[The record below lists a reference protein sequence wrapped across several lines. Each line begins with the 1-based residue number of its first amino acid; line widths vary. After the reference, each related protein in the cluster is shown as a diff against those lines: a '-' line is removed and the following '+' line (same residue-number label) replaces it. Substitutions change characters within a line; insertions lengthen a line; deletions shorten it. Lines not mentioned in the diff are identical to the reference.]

1 MKRVWYGKVF
11 LYMPKEKW
19 IKKAME
25 RGAIQVKRNN
35 DTGKEMW
42 RPMPRKDLMNR
53 SDAEIVS
60 TFNSEIRGLYNF
72 YRIAEN
78 VGALHKYYYMVRY
91 SMLKTLAGKH
101 RTNVSV
107 IKKRH
112 MVNGVLRIPYDT
124 TKGRKYCEFYH
135 DGYMPMGYFNSHSLG
150 NLTSVSTATMSDLES
165 MSFAVIVRTLVG
177 VIHASIFSVAMS
189 YFSWKISLIFL
200 TGVILFM
207 VINTMLLR
215 CSKRLSPIRLDAQ
228 TEFMDAVLEYIQGMS
243 VVRAFHMAKQ
253 SNTTLEK
260 SIDETKRK
268 NQLIERQRIPYI
280 AAEQVVLRIASAA
293 AAFCSIALFI
303 NGTLELT
310 YCLII
315 LVSAF
320 MVYSQLESAGEM
332 FFMLS
337 MIDASIDRVEE
348 INQSPQID
356 IDGKEQTPDRLDIE
370 MQDVSFSYGDKKV
383 IDHVSLT
390 IPQGTTTAIVG
401 PSGSGKT
408 TLVNLIARFWDVDSG
423 SVRIGGIDVKD
434 YKLDSL
440 MKNISMVFQNVYL
453 FPDTI
458 ENNIKFGCPNATHED
473 VVKAAKAARCHD
485 FISALPKGYQT
496 VIGESGATISGGEKQ
511 RISIARAIMKDAPII
526 ILDEATANVD
536 PENEA
541 ELQKAIEALTQG
553 KTIIMIA
560 HRLKTVKNADQII
573 VIDRGKI
580 SQQGTHDELIK
591 QAGIYA
597 DFVGMREK
605 AIGWKIKAD
614 SLA

>member
-1 MKRVWYGKVF
+1 MIHSFRKFFTFVESQKHNWYLGILYEIIRCVLEALQFAALFVVLDGLVHDSITTQTAIISFGIMLASVLGTILFWDLAHAKEGEGSYRTCENKRIQIGNRMK
-11 LYMPKEKW
+11 
-19 IKKAME
+19 
-25 RGAIQVKRNN
+25 
-35 DTGKEMW
+35 
-42 RPMPRKDLMNR
+42 
-53 SDAEIVS
+53 
-60 TFNSEIRGLYNF
+60 
-72 YRIAEN
+72 
-78 VGALHKYYYMVRY
+78 
-91 SMLKTLAGKH
+91 
-101 RTNVSV
+101 
-107 IKKRH
+107 
-112 MVNGVLRIPYDT
+112 
-124 TKGRKYCEFYH
+124 
-135 DGYMPMGYFNSHSLG
+135 YMPMGYFNSHSLG
-150 NLTSVSTATMSDLES
+150 NLTSVATATMSDLES
-165 MSFAVIVRTLVG
+165 MAFVVIVRTLVG
-177 VIHASIFSVAMS
+177 VIHAVIFSLAMC
-189 YFSWKISLIFL
+189 YFNWKLSLIFL
-200 TGVILFM
+200 LGVILFM
-207 VINTMLLR
+207 IINTMLLH
-215 CSKRLSPIRLDAQ
+215 CSRRLSPKRLEAQ
-228 TEFMDAVLEYIQGMS
+228 TKFMDAVLEYIQGMG
-243 VVRAFHMAKQ
+243 VVRAFHMVNQ
-253 SNTTLEK
+253 SNSAMGKT
-260 SIDETKRK
+260 IDETQKK
-268 NQLIERQRIPYI
+268 NMLLERRRIPYI
-280 AAEQVVLRIASAA
+280 AAEQIVLRIASAT

-303 NGTLELT
+303 NGTLEMT
-310 YCLII
+310 YCLMI

-356 IDGKEQTPDRLDIE
+356 IDGKEQHPARLDIE
-370 MQDVSFSYGDKKV
+370 MRDVSFSYGDKKV
-383 IDHVSLT
+383 INHVSLVV
-390 IPQGTTTAIVG
+390 PQGTTTAIVG

-458 ENNIKFGCPNATHED
+458 ENNIKFGSPNAAHED
-473 VVKAAKAARCHD
+473 VVRAAKAARCHE
-485 FISALPKGYQT
+485 FILALPDGYQT

-541 ELQKAIEALTQG
+541 ELQKAIKALTQG

-573 VIDRGKI
+573 VINQGKI

>member
-1 MKRVWYGKVF
+1 MIRSFRKFFEFAGRQSRNWYLGLF
-11 LYMPKEKW
+11 Y
-19 IKKAME
+19 
-25 RGAIQVKRNN
+25 
-35 DTGKEMW
+35 
-42 RPMPRKDLMNR
+42 
-53 SDAEIVS
+53 EI
-60 TFNSEIRGLYNF
+60 IRCILEALQFAALLVVLDGLVHDNITTQTVLLAF
-72 YRIAEN
+72 GI
-78 VGALHKYYYMVRY
+78 
-91 SMLKTLAGKH
+91 ML
-101 RTNVSV
+101 VSV
-107 IKKRH
+107 IGTIIFWYLAHGKEGEGSYRMCEDKRIQIGNR
-112 MVNGVLRIPYDT
+112 M
-124 TKGRKYCEFYH
+124 K
-135 DGYMPMGYFNSHSLG
+135 YMPMGYFNSHSLG

-165 MSFAVIVRTLVG
+165 MSFAIIVRTLVG
-177 VIHASIFSVAMS
+177 VIHASIFSVAMC

-200 TGVILFM
+200 AGVILFM

-215 CSKRLSPIRLDAQ
+215 CSKRLSPKRLEAQ
-228 TEFMDAVLEYIQGMS
+228 TEFMDAVLEYIQGMG

-260 SIDETKRK
+260 SIDETQKK

-280 AAEQVVLRIASAA
+280 AAEQIVLRIASAA
-293 AAFCSIALFI
+293 AAFCSVALFI

-337 MIDASIDRVEE
+337 MIDTSIDRVEE

-423 SVRIGGIDVKD
+423 SVRI
-434 YKLDSL
+434 
-440 MKNISMVFQNVYL
+440 
-453 FPDTI
+453 
-458 ENNIKFGCPNATHED
+458 FGSPNATHED

-485 FISALPKGYQT
+485 FISALPEGYQT

-536 PENEA
+536 PENEV
-541 ELQKAIEALTQG
+541 ELQRAIEALTRG

-573 VIDRGKI
+573 VIDHGKI

-605 AIGWKIKAD
+605 AIGWKIKAN

>member
-1 MKRVWYGKVF
+1 M
-11 LYMPKEKW
+11 
-19 IKKAME
+19 
-25 RGAIQVKRNN
+25 
-35 DTGKEMW
+35 
-42 RPMPRKDLMNR
+42 
-53 SDAEIVS
+53 
-60 TFNSEIRGLYNF
+60 
-72 YRIAEN
+72 
-78 VGALHKYYYMVRY
+78 
-91 SMLKTLAGKH
+91 
-101 RTNVSV
+101 
-107 IKKRH
+107 
-112 MVNGVLRIPYDT
+112 
-124 TKGRKYCEFYH
+124 
-135 DGYMPMGYFNSHSLG
+135 
-150 NLTSVSTATMSDLES
+150 
-165 MSFAVIVRTLVG
+165 
-177 VIHASIFSVAMS
+177 IF
-189 YFSWKISLIFL
+189 F

-260 SIDETKRK
+260 SIDETQRK

-280 AAEQVVLRIASAA
+280 AAEQVVLRIASAT

-337 MIDASIDRVEE
+337 MIDVSIDRVEE

-370 MQDVSFSYGDKKV
+370 MQDISFSYGDKKV

-390 IPQGTTTAIVG
+390 IPQETTTAIVG

-458 ENNIKFGCPNATHED
+458 ENNIKFGSPNATHEE

-526 ILDEATANVD
+526 LLDEATANVD

>member
-1 MKRVWYGKVF
+1 MIHSFRKFFTFVESQKHNWYLGILYEIIRCVLEALQFAALFVVLDGLVHDSITTQTAIISFGIMLASVLGTILFWNLAHAKEGEGSYRTCENKRIQIGNRMK
-11 LYMPKEKW
+11 
-19 IKKAME
+19 
-25 RGAIQVKRNN
+25 
-35 DTGKEMW
+35 
-42 RPMPRKDLMNR
+42 
-53 SDAEIVS
+53 
-60 TFNSEIRGLYNF
+60 
-72 YRIAEN
+72 
-78 VGALHKYYYMVRY
+78 
-91 SMLKTLAGKH
+91 
-101 RTNVSV
+101 
-107 IKKRH
+107 
-112 MVNGVLRIPYDT
+112 
-124 TKGRKYCEFYH
+124 
-135 DGYMPMGYFNSHSLG
+135 YMPMGYFNSHSLG
-150 NLTSVSTATMSDLES
+150 NLTSVATATMSDLES
-165 MSFAVIVRTLVG
+165 MAFVVIVRTLVG
-177 VIHASIFSVAMS
+177 VIHAVIFSLAMC
-189 YFSWKISLIFL
+189 YFNWKLSLIFL
-200 TGVILFM
+200 LGVILFM
-207 VINTMLLR
+207 IINTMLLH
-215 CSKRLSPIRLDAQ
+215 CSRRLSPKRLEAQ
-228 TEFMDAVLEYIQGMS
+228 TKFMDAVLEYIQGMG
-243 VVRAFHMAKQ
+243 VVRAFHMVNQ
-253 SNTTLEK
+253 SNSAMGKTIEETQKKNMLLE
-260 SIDETKRK
+260 R
-268 NQLIERQRIPYI
+268 RRIPYI
-280 AAEQVVLRIASAA
+280 AAEQIVLRIASAA

-303 NGTLELT
+303 NGTLEMT
-310 YCLII
+310 YCLMI

-356 IDGKEQTPDRLDIE
+356 IDGKEQHPARLDIE
-370 MQDVSFSYGDKKV
+370 MRDVSFAYGDKKV
-383 IDHVSLT
+383 IKHVSLVV
-390 IPQGTTTAIVG
+390 PQGTTTAIVG
-401 PSGSGKT
+401 PSGAGKT

-458 ENNIKFGCPNATHED
+458 ENNIKFGSPNAAHED
-473 VVKAAKAARCHD
+473 VVRAAKAARCHE
-485 FISALPKGYQT
+485 FILALPDGYQT

-541 ELQKAIEALTQG
+541 ELQKAIKALTQG

-573 VIDRGKI
+573 VINQGKI
-580 SQQGTHDELIK
+580 AQQGTHDELIK

-614 SLA
+614 NLA

>member
-1 MKRVWYGKVF
+1 MIHSFRKFFTFVESQKHNWHLGISYEIIRCVLEALQFVALFVVLDGLVRDSITTQTAIISFGIMLASVLGTILFWDLAHAKEGEGSYRTCENKRIQIGNRMK
-11 LYMPKEKW
+11 
-19 IKKAME
+19 
-25 RGAIQVKRNN
+25 
-35 DTGKEMW
+35 
-42 RPMPRKDLMNR
+42 
-53 SDAEIVS
+53 
-60 TFNSEIRGLYNF
+60 
-72 YRIAEN
+72 
-78 VGALHKYYYMVRY
+78 
-91 SMLKTLAGKH
+91 
-101 RTNVSV
+101 
-107 IKKRH
+107 
-112 MVNGVLRIPYDT
+112 
-124 TKGRKYCEFYH
+124 
-135 DGYMPMGYFNSHSLG
+135 YMPMGYFNSHSLG
-150 NLTSVSTATMSDLES
+150 NLTSVATATMSDLES
-165 MSFAVIVRTLVG
+165 MAFVVIVRTLVG
-177 VIHASIFSVAMS
+177 VIHAVIFSLAMC
-189 YFSWKISLIFL
+189 YFNWKLSLIFL
-200 TGVILFM
+200 LGVILFM
-207 VINTMLLR
+207 IINTMLLH
-215 CSKRLSPIRLDAQ
+215 CSRRLSPKRLEAQ
-228 TEFMDAVLEYIQGMS
+228 TKFMDAVLEYIQGMG
-243 VVRAFHMAKQ
+243 VVRAFHMVNQ
-253 SNTTLEK
+253 SNSAMGKTIEETQKKNMLLE
-260 SIDETKRK
+260 R
-268 NQLIERQRIPYI
+268 RRIPYI
-280 AAEQVVLRIASAA
+280 AAEQIVLRIASAA

-303 NGTLELT
+303 NGTLEMT
-310 YCLII
+310 YCLMI

-356 IDGKEQTPDRLDIE
+356 IDGKEQHPARLDIE
-370 MQDVSFSYGDKKV
+370 MRDVSFAYGDKKV
-383 IDHVSLT
+383 IKHVSLVV
-390 IPQGTTTAIVG
+390 PQGTTTAIVG
-401 PSGSGKT
+401 PSGAGKT

-458 ENNIKFGCPNATHED
+458 ENNIKFGSPNAAHED
-473 VVKAAKAARCHD
+473 VVRAAKAARCHE
-485 FISALPKGYQT
+485 FILALPDGYQT

-573 VIDRGKI
+573 VINQGKI
-580 SQQGTHDELIK
+580 AQQGTHDELIK

-614 SLA
+614 NLA

>member
-1 MKRVWYGKVF
+1 MIRSFRKFFEFAGRQSRNWYLGLFYEIIRCVLEALQF
-11 LYMPKEKW
+11 AALLVVLDGLVHESITAQTALFAFGIMLASVVGTIIFWYL
-19 IKKAME
+19 AH
-25 RGAIQVKRNN
+25 
-35 DTGKEMW
+35 GKEGEGSYRMCEDK
-42 RPMPRKDLMNR
+42 RIQIGNR
-53 SDAEIVS
+53 M
-60 TFNSEIRGLYNF
+60 
-72 YRIAEN
+72 
-78 VGALHKYYYMVRY
+78 K
-91 SMLKTLAGKH
+91 
-101 RTNVSV
+101 
-107 IKKRH
+107 
-112 MVNGVLRIPYDT
+112 
-124 TKGRKYCEFYH
+124 
-135 DGYMPMGYFNSHSLG
+135 YMPMGYFNSHSLG

-165 MSFAVIVRTLVG
+165 MSFAIIVRTLVG
-177 VIHASIFSVAMS
+177 VIHASIFSVAMCC
-189 YFSWKISLIFL
+189 FSWKVSLIFL

-215 CSKRLSPIRLDAQ
+215 CSRSLSPKRLEAQ
-228 TEFMDAVLEYIQGMS
+228 TEFMDAVLEYIQGMG
-243 VVRAFHMAKQ
+243 VVIAFHMARQ

-260 SIDETKRK
+260 SISETQKK
-268 NQLIERQRIPYI
+268 NQVIERQRIPYI
-280 AAEQVVLRIASAA
+280 AAEQIILRIASAA
-293 AAFCSIALFI
+293 AAFCSIVLFI
-303 NGTLELT
+303 DGTLELT
-310 YCLII
+310 YCLMI

-356 IDGKEQTPDRLDIE
+356 IDGKEQNPGRLDIE
-370 MQDVSFSYGDKKV
+370 MQDVSFYYGDKKV
-383 IDHVSLT
+383 IDHVSLS

-408 TLVNLIARFWDVDSG
+408 TLVNLIARFWDVGGG
-423 SVRIGGIDVKD
+423 SVRVGGIDVRD

-458 ENNIKFGCPNATHED
+458 ENNIKFGSPNATHGD
-473 VVKAAKAARCHD
+473 VVKAAKAARCHE
-485 FISALPKGYQT
+485 FISALPEGYQT

-553 KTIIMIA
+553 KTLIMIA

-573 VIDRGKI
+573 VINQGKI
-580 SQQGTHDELIK
+580 AQQGTHDELIR
-591 QAGIYA
+591 QSGIYA

>member
-1 MKRVWYGKVF
+1 MIRSFRKFFEFAGRQSRNWYLGLF
-11 LYMPKEKW
+11 Y
-19 IKKAME
+19 
-25 RGAIQVKRNN
+25 
-35 DTGKEMW
+35 
-42 RPMPRKDLMNR
+42 
-53 SDAEIVS
+53 EI
-60 TFNSEIRGLYNF
+60 IRCILEALQFAALLVVLDGLVHDNITTQTVLLAF
-72 YRIAEN
+72 GI
-78 VGALHKYYYMVRY
+78 
-91 SMLKTLAGKH
+91 ML
-101 RTNVSV
+101 VSV
-107 IKKRH
+107 IGTIIFWYLAHGKEGEGSYRMCEDKRIQIGNR
-112 MVNGVLRIPYDT
+112 M
-124 TKGRKYCEFYH
+124 K
-135 DGYMPMGYFNSHSLG
+135 YMPMGYFNSHSLG

-165 MSFAVIVRTLVG
+165 MSFAIIVRTLVG
-177 VIHASIFSVAMS
+177 VIHASIFSVAMC

-200 TGVILFM
+200 AGVILFM

-215 CSKRLSPIRLDAQ
+215 CSKRLSPKRLEAQ
-228 TEFMDAVLEYIQGMS
+228 TELTQ
-243 VVRAFHMAKQ
+243 K
-253 SNTTLEK
+253 
-260 SIDETKRK
+260 K

-293 AAFCSIALFI
+293 AAFCSVALFI

-310 YCLII
+310 HCLII

-337 MIDASIDRVEE
+337 MIDTSIDRVEE

-458 ENNIKFGCPNATHED
+458 ENNIKFGSPNATHED

-485 FISALPKGYQT
+485 FISALPEGYQT

-536 PENEA
+536 PENEV
-541 ELQKAIEALTQG
+541 ELQRAIEALTRG

-573 VIDRGKI
+573 VIDHGKI

-605 AIGWKIKAD
+605 AIGWKIKAN

>member
-1 MKRVWYGKVF
+1 MIHSFRKFFTFVESQKHNWYLGILYEIIRCVLEALQFAALFVVLDGLVHDSITTQTAIISFGIMLASVLGTILFWDLAHAKEGEGSYRTCENKRIQIGNRMK
-11 LYMPKEKW
+11 
-19 IKKAME
+19 
-25 RGAIQVKRNN
+25 
-35 DTGKEMW
+35 
-42 RPMPRKDLMNR
+42 
-53 SDAEIVS
+53 
-60 TFNSEIRGLYNF
+60 
-72 YRIAEN
+72 
-78 VGALHKYYYMVRY
+78 
-91 SMLKTLAGKH
+91 
-101 RTNVSV
+101 
-107 IKKRH
+107 
-112 MVNGVLRIPYDT
+112 
-124 TKGRKYCEFYH
+124 
-135 DGYMPMGYFNSHSLG
+135 YMPMGYFNSHSLG
-150 NLTSVSTATMSDLES
+150 NLTSVATATMSDLES
-165 MSFAVIVRTLVG
+165 MAFVVIVRTLVG
-177 VIHASIFSVAMS
+177 VIHAVIFSLAMC
-189 YFSWKISLIFL
+189 YFNWKLSLIFL
-200 TGVILFM
+200 LGVILFM
-207 VINTMLLR
+207 IINTMLLH
-215 CSKRLSPIRLDAQ
+215 CSRRLSPKRLEAQ
-228 TEFMDAVLEYIQGMS
+228 TKFMDAVLEYIQGMG
-243 VVRAFHMAKQ
+243 VVRAFHMVNQ
-253 SNTTLEK
+253 SNSAMGKTIEETQKKNMLLE
-260 SIDETKRK
+260 R
-268 NQLIERQRIPYI
+268 RRIPYI
-280 AAEQVVLRIASAA
+280 AAEQIVLRIASAT

-303 NGTLELT
+303 NGTLEMT
-310 YCLII
+310 YCLMI

-356 IDGKEQTPDRLDIE
+356 IDGKEQRPARLDIE
-370 MQDVSFSYGDKKV
+370 MRDVSFSYGDKKV
-383 IDHVSLT
+383 INHVSLVV
-390 IPQGTTTAIVG
+390 PQGTTTAIVG

-423 SVRIGGIDVKD
+423 SVRIGGIDVRD

-458 ENNIKFGCPNATHED
+458 ENNIKFGSPNAVHED
-473 VVKAAKAARCHD
+473 VVRAAKAARCHE
-485 FISALPKGYQT
+485 FISALPEGYQT

-536 PENEA
+536 PENET

-573 VIDRGKI
+573 VINQGKI

-614 SLA
+614 NFA

>member
-1 MKRVWYGKVF
+1 MIHSFRKFFTFVESQKHNWYLGILYEIIRCVLEALQFAALFVVLDGLVHDSITTQTAIISFGIMLASVLGTILFWDLAHAKEGEGSYRTCENKRIQIGNRMK
-11 LYMPKEKW
+11 
-19 IKKAME
+19 
-25 RGAIQVKRNN
+25 
-35 DTGKEMW
+35 
-42 RPMPRKDLMNR
+42 
-53 SDAEIVS
+53 
-60 TFNSEIRGLYNF
+60 
-72 YRIAEN
+72 
-78 VGALHKYYYMVRY
+78 
-91 SMLKTLAGKH
+91 
-101 RTNVSV
+101 
-107 IKKRH
+107 
-112 MVNGVLRIPYDT
+112 
-124 TKGRKYCEFYH
+124 
-135 DGYMPMGYFNSHSLG
+135 YMPMGYFNSHSLG
-150 NLTSVSTATMSDLES
+150 NLTSVATATMSDLES
-165 MSFAVIVRTLVG
+165 MAFVVIVRTLVG
-177 VIHASIFSVAMS
+177 VIHAVIFSLAVC
-189 YFSWKISLIFL
+189 YFNWKLSLIFL
-200 TGVILFM
+200 FGVILFM
-207 VINTMLLR
+207 IINTMLLH
-215 CSKRLSPIRLDAQ
+215 CSRRLSPKRLEAQ
-228 TEFMDAVLEYIQGMS
+228 TKFMDAVLEYIQGMG
-243 VVRAFHMAKQ
+243 VVRAFHLLNR
-253 SNTTLEK
+253 SNSAMGKTIAETQKKNMLLE
-260 SIDETKRK
+260 R
-268 NQLIERQRIPYI
+268 RRIPYI
-280 AAEQVVLRIASAA
+280 AAEQIVLRIASAA

-303 NGTLELT
+303 NGTLEMT
-310 YCLII
+310 YCLMI

-320 MVYSQLESAGEM
+320 MVYSKLESAGEM

-356 IDGKEQTPDRLDIE
+356 IDGKEQRPARLDIE
-370 MQDVSFSYGDKKV
+370 MRDVSFSYGDKKV
-383 IDHVSLT
+383 INHVSLVV
-390 IPQGTTTAIVG
+390 PQGTTTAIVG

-408 TLVNLIARFWDVDSG
+408 TLVNLIARFWDVGAG
-423 SVRIGGIDVKD
+423 SVRIGGIDVRD

-458 ENNIKFGCPNATHED
+458 ENNIKFGSPNATHED
-473 VVKAAKAARCHD
+473 VVRAAKAARCHE
-485 FISALPKGYQT
+485 FISALPEGYQT

-573 VIDRGKI
+573 VINQGKI

-614 SLA
+614 NFA

>member
-1 MKRVWYGKVF
+1 MIHSFRKFFTFVESQKHNWYLGILYEIIRCVLEALQFAALFVVLDGLVHDSITTQTAIISFGIMLASVLGTILFWDLAHAKEGEGSYRTCENKRIQIGNRMK
-11 LYMPKEKW
+11 
-19 IKKAME
+19 
-25 RGAIQVKRNN
+25 
-35 DTGKEMW
+35 
-42 RPMPRKDLMNR
+42 
-53 SDAEIVS
+53 
-60 TFNSEIRGLYNF
+60 
-72 YRIAEN
+72 
-78 VGALHKYYYMVRY
+78 
-91 SMLKTLAGKH
+91 
-101 RTNVSV
+101 
-107 IKKRH
+107 
-112 MVNGVLRIPYDT
+112 
-124 TKGRKYCEFYH
+124 
-135 DGYMPMGYFNSHSLG
+135 YMPMGYFNSHSLG
-150 NLTSVSTATMSDLES
+150 NLTSVATATMSDLES
-165 MSFAVIVRTLVG
+165 MAFVVIVRTLVG
-177 VIHASIFSVAMS
+177 VIHAVIFSLAMC
-189 YFSWKISLIFL
+189 YFNWKLSLIFL
-200 TGVILFM
+200 LGVILFM
-207 VINTMLLR
+207 IINTMLLH
-215 CSKRLSPIRLDAQ
+215 CSRRLSPKRLEAQ
-228 TEFMDAVLEYIQGMS
+228 TKFMDAVLEYIQGMG
-243 VVRAFHMAKQ
+243 VVRAFHMVNQ
-253 SNTTLEK
+253 SNSAMGKTIE
-260 SIDETKRK
+260 ETQKK
-268 NQLIERQRIPYI
+268 NMLFERRRIPYI
-280 AAEQVVLRIASAA
+280 AAEQIVLRIASAT

-303 NGTLELT
+303 NGTLEMT
-310 YCLII
+310 YCLMI

-320 MVYSQLESAGEM
+320 MIYSQLESAGEM

-356 IDGKEQTPDRLDIE
+356 IDGKEQNPGRLDIE

-383 IDHVSLT
+383 IDHVSLS

-408 TLVNLIARFWDVDSG
+408 TLVNLIARFWDVGAG
-423 SVRIGGIDVKD
+423 SVRIGGIDVRD

-458 ENNIKFGCPNATHED
+458 ENNIKFGSLNATHED
-473 VVKAAKAARCHD
+473 VVRAAKAARCHE
-485 FISALPKGYQT
+485 FISALPEGYQT

-541 ELQKAIEALTQG
+541 ELQKAIEALKQG

-573 VIDRGKI
+573 VINQGKI

-614 SLA
+614 NFA

>member
-1 MKRVWYGKVF
+1 MDQSQGGNPFGRLIEFARPHK
-11 LYMPKEKW
+11 
-19 IKKAME
+19 
-25 RGAIQVKRNN
+25 
-35 DTGKEMW
+35 TGY
-42 RPMPRKDLMNR
+42 
-53 SDAEIVS
+53 IVS
-60 TFNSEIRGLYNF
+60 VVLAVLGVAFGIVPYFATARMTIELLSGNRDLSF
-72 YRIAEN
+72 
-78 VGALHKYYYMVRY
+78 YMVWCLI
-91 SMLKTLAGKH
+91 SGGCFVLKAILMGISTRASH
-101 RTNVSV
+101 EATFE
-107 IKKRH
+107 
-112 MVNGVLRIPYDT
+112 VLSEAR
-124 TKGRKYCEFYH
+124 RKIASKLTRV
-135 DGYMPMGYFNSHSLG
+135 PMGYILNTPSGQLKNGMVERIEQLEVPLAHVIPEMTS
-150 NLTSVSTATMSDLES
+150 NLLVPIAI
-165 MSFAVIVRTLVG
+165 IVYLFVLDWRMALV
-177 VIHASIFSVAMS
+177 
-189 YFSWKISLIFL
+189 SLI
-200 TGVILFM
+200 TIPVGMMCYMGMMKEYPKKYGEVVKAGNHMSATTVEYIGGIEVIKAF
-207 VINTMLLR
+207 NQADNSYQKFT
-215 CSKRLSPIRLDAQ
+215 
-228 TEFMDAVLEYIQGMS
+228 DAVHANADLILDWMKDTQKYSAIMMS
-243 VVRAFHMAKQ
+243 VWPAA
-253 SNTTLEK
+253 
-260 SIDETKRK
+260 
-268 NQLIERQRIPYI
+268 LIS
-280 AAEQVVLRIASAA
+280 VLPVGCLFYMSGSLSAA
-293 AAFCSIALFI
+293 TFI
-303 NGTLELT
+303 TVT
-310 YCLII
+310 
-315 LVSAF
+315 
-320 MVYSQLESAGEM
+320 
-332 FFMLS
+332 
-337 MIDASIDRVEE
+337 
-348 INQSPQID
+348 NQSPQID
-356 IDGKEQTPDRLDIE
+356 IDGKEQAPDRLDIE

-458 ENNIKFGCPNATHED
+458 ENNIKFSSPNATHED

-485 FISALPKGYQT
+485 FISALPEGYQT

>member
-1 MKRVWYGKVF
+1 MAFGLWFLWFGIVWCWRSISCFRLFASLSYMSIVALFVVLDGLVHDSITTQTAIISFGIMLASVLGTILFWDLAHAKEGEGSYRTCENKRIQIGNRMK
-11 LYMPKEKW
+11 
-19 IKKAME
+19 
-25 RGAIQVKRNN
+25 
-35 DTGKEMW
+35 
-42 RPMPRKDLMNR
+42 
-53 SDAEIVS
+53 
-60 TFNSEIRGLYNF
+60 
-72 YRIAEN
+72 
-78 VGALHKYYYMVRY
+78 
-91 SMLKTLAGKH
+91 
-101 RTNVSV
+101 
-107 IKKRH
+107 
-112 MVNGVLRIPYDT
+112 
-124 TKGRKYCEFYH
+124 
-135 DGYMPMGYFNSHSLG
+135 YMPMGYFNSHSLG
-150 NLTSVSTATMSDLES
+150 NLTSVATATMSDLES
-165 MSFAVIVRTLVG
+165 MAFVVIVRTLVG
-177 VIHASIFSVAMS
+177 VIHAVIFSLAMC
-189 YFSWKISLIFL
+189 YFNWKLSLIFL
-200 TGVILFM
+200 LGVILFM
-207 VINTMLLR
+207 IINTMLLH
-215 CSKRLSPIRLDAQ
+215 CSRRLSPKRLEAQ
-228 TEFMDAVLEYIQGMS
+228 TKFMDAVLEYIQGMG
-243 VVRAFHMAKQ
+243 VVRAFHMVNQ
-253 SNTTLEK
+253 SNSAMGKTIEETQKKNMLLE
-260 SIDETKRK
+260 R
-268 NQLIERQRIPYI
+268 RRIPYI
-280 AAEQVVLRIASAA
+280 AAEQIVLRIASAT

-303 NGTLELT
+303 NGTLEMT
-310 YCLII
+310 YCLMI

-356 IDGKEQTPDRLDIE
+356 IDGKEQHPARLDIE
-370 MQDVSFSYGDKKV
+370 MRDVSFSYGDKKV
-383 IDHVSLT
+383 INHVSLVV
-390 IPQGTTTAIVG
+390 PQGTTTAIVG

-423 SVRIGGIDVKD
+423 SVRIGGIDVRD

-458 ENNIKFGCPNATHED
+458 ENNIKFGSPNAAHED
-473 VVKAAKAARCHD
+473 VVRAAKAARCHE
-485 FISALPKGYQT
+485 FISALPEGYQT

-573 VIDRGKI
+573 VINQGKI

-614 SLA
+614 NFA

>member
-1 MKRVWYGKVF
+1 MIRSFRKFFEFAGRQSRNWYLGLFYEIIRCVLEALQF
-11 LYMPKEKW
+11 AALLVVLDGLVHESITAQTALIAFGIMLASVVGTIIFWYL
-19 IKKAME
+19 AH
-25 RGAIQVKRNN
+25 
-35 DTGKEMW
+35 GKEGEGSYRMCEDK
-42 RPMPRKDLMNR
+42 RIQIGNR
-53 SDAEIVS
+53 M
-60 TFNSEIRGLYNF
+60 
-72 YRIAEN
+72 
-78 VGALHKYYYMVRY
+78 K
-91 SMLKTLAGKH
+91 
-101 RTNVSV
+101 
-107 IKKRH
+107 
-112 MVNGVLRIPYDT
+112 
-124 TKGRKYCEFYH
+124 
-135 DGYMPMGYFNSHSLG
+135 YMPMGYFNSHSLG

-165 MSFAVIVRTLVG
+165 MSFAIIVRTLVG
-177 VIHASIFSVAMS
+177 VIHASIFSVAMCC
-189 YFSWKISLIFL
+189 FSWKISLVFL

-215 CSKRLSPIRLDAQ
+215 CSRRLSPRRLEAQ
-228 TEFMDAVLEYIQGMS
+228 TDFMDAVLEYIQGMG
-243 VVRAFHMAKQ
+243 VVRAFHMAEQ

-260 SIDETKRK
+260 SISETQKK
-268 NQLIERQRIPYI
+268 NQVIERQRIPYI
-280 AAEQVVLRIASAA
+280 AAEQVILRIASAA
-293 AAFCSIALFI
+293 AAFCSIVLFI
-303 NGTLELT
+303 DGTLELT
-310 YCLII
+310 YCLMI

-356 IDGKEQTPDRLDIE
+356 IGGKEQNPGRLDIE

-383 IDHVSLT
+383 IDHVSLS

-408 TLVNLIARFWDVDSG
+408 TLVNLIARFWDVGGG
-423 SVRIGGIDVKD
+423 SVRIGGIDVRD

-458 ENNIKFGCPNATHED
+458 ENNIKFGSPNATQED
-473 VVKAAKAARCHD
+473 VVRAAKAARCHE
-485 FISALPKGYQT
+485 FISSLPEGYQT

-541 ELQKAIEALTQG
+541 ELQKAIDALTQG

-573 VIDRGKI
+573 VINQGKI
-580 SQQGTHDELIK
+580 SQQGTHDELIR
-591 QAGIYA
+591 QSGIYA